1 VASTYSGFDSTEFGA
16 DGIMGMGFKEISALN
31 ADPFFETLVD
41 QGQLQESVFGFYLA
55 ESDSELIIGGGD
67 SSRYS
72 GNITYTNV
80 EKQVRIFRGVLC
92 FCFTADTI
100 QGYWQTSFDTISVNG
115 NVVTVSTQ
123 DAVIDTGTT
132 LILGDQESIS
142 NIYANIPG
150 SAAMEN
156 TDLWTSTLV
165 TMFDRQRS
173 QLIYV
178 R

>member
-1 VASTYSGFDSTEFGA
+1 
-16 DGIMGMGFKEISALN
+16 MGMGFKEISVFN

-55 ESDSELIIGGGD
+55 ESDSELIIGGRD

-72 GNITYTNV
+72 GNITYVKV
-80 EKQVRIFRGVLC
+80 EKQVRILRNVLC
-92 FCFTADTI
+92 FCFTTDTI

-115 NVVTVSTQ
+115 NDITVSTQ

-132 LILGDQESIS
+132 AILGDQESIS

-150 SAAMEN
+150 SATMQD

-165 TMFDRQRS
+165 TMFDCQRS

-178 R
+178 HCK